1 MSTDNIVDQLTRY
14 GSAGEEE
21 AWATFTN
28 NYLMKT
34 PEQRKIDLEAADSW
48 ITQYTES
55 HTGVTKELSSLVTRR
70 RELESIHRRLR
81 EAGR

>member
-1 MSTDNIVDQLTRY
+1 MSDSIVDQLTKY
-14 GSAGEEE
+14 GDFNEEE
-21 AWATFTN
+21 SWDIFKN
-28 NYLMKT
+28 NYLAKT
-34 PEQRKIDLEAADSW
+34 PAQRMIDLEAADSW